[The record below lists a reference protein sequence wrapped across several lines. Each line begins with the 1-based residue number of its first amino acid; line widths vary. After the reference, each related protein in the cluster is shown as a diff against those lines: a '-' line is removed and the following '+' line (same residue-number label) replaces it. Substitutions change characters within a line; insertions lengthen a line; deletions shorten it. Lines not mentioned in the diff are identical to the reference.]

1 MALDF
6 DCILHKI
13 PFLLTGFVE
22 NSSCK
27 IYNEY
32 EISYAFVLSIQE
44 EGYVCIKTF
53 NKKF

>member
-1 MALDF
+1 MN
-6 DCILHKI
+6 IGYKRVV
-13 PFLLTGFVE
+13 LLTGFVE

-32 EISYAFVLSIQE
+32 EIGYAFALLIQE

-53 NKKF
+53 DKKF